1 MYFVQIVE
9 LHIYGIV
16 CFDIWILTRIL
27 SCRPGRENA
36 QAAEGESA
44 PPAVVERGGPPQS
57 ERSAAVLRQLDFR
70 VKCQGGGL
78 GESVGPKLRLQYS
91 SDI

>member
-44 PPAVVERGGPPQS
+44 PPAVVERGGPQS
-57 ERSAAVLRQLDFR
+57 ERSAAVLWQLDFR
-70 VKCQGGGL
+70 VKCQGGAL
-78 GESVGPKLRLQYS
+78 ESQ
-91 SDI
+91 